1 MAEAD
6 PEVGLGG
13 LTAGEVAARRAAGET
28 NEKPPTTSRTVGDI
42 LKANVL
48 TRFNFLL
55 GSLFVVMLVVGSVKD
70 ALFGV
75 VVVANAAIGVVQE
88 LRAKRTLD
96 QLVVLSAP
104 RAEVRRDG
112 ATVEVPAEEIVR
124 GDVVGLRPGDQVV
137 ADGEVLIANGAEIDE
152 SLLTGESAPV
162 AARPGG
168 TVRSGSVVVA
178 GSGWFRADA
187 VGADAFAS
195 RLAIQAK
202 TFQPAVSE
210 LQLSIDRVLK
220 AVTWA
225 LVPLAVLL
233 AASQLLAV
241 EAVRAAV
248 SGTVAGV
255 VGMVPEGLVLL
266 TSMAFALSVLH
277 LGRRQVLV
285 QELPAVEGLAR
296 VDIVCFDKTGTL
308 TQGSI
313 AVASIDLIGGTDEV
327 EVRSALAGLTG
338 QQHPNPTASAI
349 ADHLQG
355 ATAPQLRD
363 EVGFSSARKW
373 AGATFDSPGGTW
385 ILGGPDVLF
394 PDGHSDLPA
403 TVTVAASGRRVV
415 ALARTEH
422 ALSGNDL
429 PAGLRPQAVVVL
441 EEQIRPDAAATI
453 EYLAGQGV
461 AVKVISGDD
470 PVTVAAIARRV
481 GIAVPDSGAVD
492 ARSFPADAAALG
504 DDVET
509 GVVFGRTTPEQKRAM
524 VLALQAK
531 GRTVAMT
538 GDGVNDILALKAAD
552 VGIAM
557 GNGAPASRAVA
568 QVVLLDGRFASLPEI
583 LAEGRRVIGNVERVA
598 NLFLTKTCYVLFIAL
613 ATGVARLPFPF
624 LPRHLT
630 LVSGLTI
637 GIPGFFL
644 AFSPTEDRYRPGF
657 LRRVLAFA
665 GPAGAVAA
673 AASFGAYAVALT
685 EQDVDVRQAR
695 TSATLVLLALGSWIV
710 VLLARPLTT
719 WRTALLGLLATLTAA
734 ILALPAGRRF
744 YDLRFASIPVL
755 LGELGV
761 VIAAMALLEVSW
773 RIVGR
778 RHGIRQIRPPSETR
792 AQR

>member
-1 MAEAD
+1 MAEAAPD
-6 PEVGLGG
+6 MALVG

-28 NEKPPTTSRTVGDI
+28 NDKPTTTSRTVGDI
-42 LKANVL
+42 VRANVV
-48 TRFNFLL
+48 TRFNVLL

-96 QLVVLSAP
+96 RLVVLSAP
-104 RAEVRRDG
+104 RAEVCRDA
-112 ATVEVPAEEIVR
+112 ATVDIPAEEVVR
-124 GDVVGLRPGDQVV
+124 GDVVGMRTGDQVV

-162 AARPGG
+162 AVRPGA

-187 VGADAFAS
+187 VGADAYAS
-195 RLAIQAK
+195 QIATQAK

-210 LQLSIDRVLK
+210 LQQSIDRILK

-233 AASQLLAV
+233 AASQLLAG

-248 SGTVAGV
+248 SGTIAGV

-266 TSMAFALSVLH
+266 TSMAFALSVLR
-277 LGRRQVLV
+277 LGRRHVLV

-296 VDIVCFDKTGTL
+296 VDVVCFDKTGTL
-308 TQGSI
+308 TRGSI
-313 AVASIDLIGGTDEV
+313 ALASIDLVGGADEDGV
-327 EVRSALAGLTG
+327 SVALAGLTG
-338 QQHPNPTASAI
+338 RQHANPTAAAI
-349 ADHLQG
+349 AEHLQG
-355 ATAPQLRD
+355 VPAPQVRD

-373 AGATFDSPGGTW
+373 AAATFDRPGGTW

-394 PDGHSDLPA
+394 PDGHRDLQATA
-403 TVTVAASGRRVV
+403 TVAESGRRIV
-415 ALARTEH
+415 ALAHTE
-422 ALSGNDL
+422 LPLRGTDL
-429 PAGLRPQAVVVL
+429 PGGLQPRAIVVL

-453 EYLAGQGV
+453 DYLVQQGV

-470 PVTVAAIARRV
+470 PVTVSAIARRV
-481 GIAVPDSGAVD
+481 GIAVPEGGAVD
-492 ARSFPADAAALG
+492 ARSLPADPSSLG
-504 DDVET
+504 DALDAE
-509 GVVFGRTTPEQKRAM
+509 VVFGRTTPEQKRAM

-531 GRTVAMT
+531 GHTVAMT
-538 GDGVNDILALKAAD
+538 GDGVNDVLALKAAD

-598 NLFLTKTCYVLFIAL
+598 NLFLAKTCYVLLIAL

-665 GPAGAVAA
+665 APAGAVAA

-685 EQDVDVRQAR
+685 EQDLDIRQAR
-695 TSATLVLLALGSWIV
+695 SSATLVLLALGGWIV
-710 VLLARPLTT
+710 VLLARPLTA
-719 WRTALLGLLATLTAA
+719 WRTALLGLLGTLTAA
-734 ILALPAGRRF
+734 ILVLPAGRRF
-744 YDLRFASIPVL
+744 YDLRFASTPVL

-761 VIAAMALLEVSW
+761 VLASMVLLEVSW

-778 RHGIRQIRPPSETR
+778 RLALRQIRPRPAR
-792 AQR
+792 PRR